1 MKEVLFMTE
10 KQKSTITQMRASS
23 MAVKDIAERLDDLS
37 PGTVKSFLSRS
48 RQFEPMSLPVVTVRV
63 CRQCGAAFDPA
74 RNTTQNFC
82 SRHCYNVWWHAQ
94 DNRRTTYSKTCKY
107 CGRPFTIAGH
117 KKQVFCSRAC
127 SLASRKAGGED
138 E

>member
-1 MKEVLFMTE
+1 MTE
-10 KQKSTITQMRASS
+10 KQKSTITQMRESGV
-23 MAVKDIAERLDDLS
+23 AVKDIAAQLDLS
-37 PGTVKSFLSRS
+37 PGTVKSYLSRS
-48 RQFEPMSLPVVTVRV
+48 RQSEPMSLPAVTVRV

-74 RNTTQNFC
+74 RNTTQYFC

-94 DNRRTTYSKTCKY
+94 DNRRATYSKTCKY

-127 SLASRKAGGED
+127 YLASRKAGGED